1 MKINEVKM
9 TDHSQKIFSNKLE
22 ISLNLLNSISQQ
34 SQCSLLL
41 CSNREEAL
49 EFIELLKSLKCDV
62 QIVDFPEWDC
72 EPFALL
78 SPSMHVQQ
86 QRIKTLSTLL
96 EKCEKTILVSTVY
109 AIGQYLVP
117 KDVLLA
123 HQKSIKVGQSYSRSE
138 LIKIFNDNQLVRVEC
153 VYAPGEYAIRGSI
166 IDVFP
171 LTYNSPLRLDF
182 FGEELEKI
190 CIFDPL
196 TQRITQKEIMDE
208 ITLLSHSEAILNEEN
223 VQRLRQNIHI
233 LSEGQTQEIEDLLNT
248 ILLKPSALQHHPGLE
263 HYSPY
268 LYEKLDSI
276 FDYLTFDS
284 VWYSTITDQYIV
296 HFLKKIQDQEETRSM
311 MPQSLY
317 WDQSA
322 WDQLKN
328 IQGCVFQEKVRP
340 LWVVSEFL
348 KKKNDEKW
356 NIFLDILKNSNN
368 KTFVFNSNNSVNVEK
383 MKECLLERWDD
394 SLRFSHDVANDGL
407 LFLDKLKH
415 DEIIWSN
422 LPFRVSFEN
431 SRMLYI
437 HIDDLFEKKMQ
448 AFGDQQKNKIFWD
461 DFIELAPD
469 DFVIHKQHGLGQ
481 YKGLKTIDVEGVKH
495 DCLQLIYDAG
505 DRLFLPVENGDLIS
519 RYGEYQ
525 ENIALDKLGSA
536 LWQNRRNKAKQK
548 IAQVA
553 DYLIKIAAQRE
564 LKKAPIFDTPQ
575 TQYEEF
581 CARFPYVET
590 NDQHSAIDDVLEDLR
605 SGRPMD
611 RLVCG
616 DVGFGKTEIALRAA
630 FVVAQNG
637 KQVVVIAPTTLLCR
651 QHYKNF
657 CKRFEGFGFHIQQLS
672 RLVSSKDASQI
683 RKDIGQGKVDIV
695 ITTHAILNKTQQFSD
710 LGLVIVD
717 EEQHFGVKQKEKLK
731 MLQSDVHILTL
742 TATPIPRTLQLSL
755 TGVRDLSLITT
766 APLERQPVRT
776 IIIPFNPYII
786 RDGIQREL
794 NRQGQ
799 VFFVTPRLERLP
811 KLAEELKTML
821 PDARV
826 GMAHGQL
833 SSSDLE
839 DVMTKFYDKEYDIL
853 LSTNIVES
861 GIDVPNANTLIV
873 DKVELFGL
881 SQLYQ
886 LRGRV
891 GRGTQTSFAYLTYE
905 SEDKLTEQAK
915 KRLDVIRRLDSLGSG
930 FTLASHDLDIRGA
943 GNIMGEAQSGH
954 IKDIGIEMYQNML
967 QEAIL
972 NLKQNHNIE
981 DEMDEELLEDWSP
994 LINVGVP
1001 VLIPEDFVQDLGV
1014 RLNLYR
1020 RSSKLKHIQDAE
1032 NFVNEVTNRFGNPPQ
1047 EFKNLMDIITIKIYC
1062 WMANIEKIDAGNKGL
1077 TITFKN
1083 NAPKHPEKLLV
1094 FLQNSKFAQKGMVKL
1109 RPDHKISFLA
1119 DLSDSRLKMAWCKKI
1134 VEQLSLINN
1143 V

>member
-1 MKINEVKM
+1 MIVNSKKI
-9 TDHSQKIFSNKLE
+9 SLNKLE
-22 ISLNLLNSISQQ
+22 VCLDLLKDAEYNSK
-34 SQCSLLL
+34 CSLLL
-41 CSNREEAL
+41 CSNRDEAL
-49 EFIELLKSLKCDV
+49 IFLEILQSLTSNVCV
-62 QIVDFPEWDC
+62 LDFAEWDC
-72 EPFALL
+72 EPFSLL

-86 QRIKTLSTLL
+86 QRIRTLTQLL
-96 EKCEKTILVSTVY
+96 NAEKKIILVSTVY
-109 AIGQYLVP
+109 AVGQYLVP
-117 KDVLLA
+117 KNILLK
-123 HQKSIKVGQSYSRSE
+123 HQKSFELGKTYSRNE
-138 LIKIFNDNQLVRVEC
+138 LIQTFNDNQLVRVEC

-166 IDVFP
+166 IDIFP
-171 LTYNSPLRLDF
+171 LTYLNPLRLDF
-182 FGEELEKI
+182 FGEELDQI
-190 CIFDPL
+190 QTFDPL
-196 TQRITQKEIMDE
+196 TQRVTSKENMTE
-208 ITLLSHSEAILNEEN
+208 MTLLSHSEVMLNDEN
-223 VQRLRQNIHI
+223 MKRLRQCIRPFTHEQNQG
-233 LSEGQTQEIEDLLNT
+233 LEEILNT
-248 ILLKPSALQHHPGLE
+248 ILLKPSALQHHLGLE
-263 HYSPY
+263 HYLPFI
-268 LYEKLDSI
+268 YEKLDSI
-276 FDYLTFDS
+276 LDYVSIDDI
-284 VWYSTITDQYIV
+284 WMSTITDQYIS
-296 HFLKKIQDQEETRSM
+296 HFIKKTKEQDSLSCSM
-311 MPQSLY
+311 PRHLY
-317 WDQSA
+317 WEQST
-322 WDQLKN
+322 WDDFFKN
-328 IQGCVFQEKVRP
+328 TKTTLVQESTSS
-340 LWVVSEFL
+340 LWDIVDFT
-348 KKKNDEKW
+348 KKNKEERW
-356 NIFLDILKNSNN
+356 NIFLDILNSIQN
-368 KTFVFNSNNSVNVEK
+368 KQIIFNSKSSVNLEK
-383 MKECLLERWDD
+383 MKEYLSENWDD
-394 SLRFSHDVANDGL
+394 SIQFRDDFSHLYLNDA
-407 LFLDKLKH
+407 DH
-415 DEIIWSN
+415 VSNHAIIISN
-422 LPFRVSFEN
+422 FYFNRSFETN
-431 SRMLYI
+431 HMVYI
-437 HIDDLFEKKMQ
+437 HIDDLFDKQSHVFDKK
-448 AFGDQQKNKIFWD
+448 QKNKIFWD
-461 DFIELAPD
+461 DFIELTPD
-469 DFVIHKQHGLGQ
+469 DLVIHKQHGLGQ
-481 YKGLKTIDVEGVKH
+481 YKGLKTIDVEGIRH
-495 DCLQLIYDAG
+495 DCLQLIYDSG

-525 ENIALDKLGSA
+525 ENIELDKLGSN

-564 LKKAPIFDTPQ
+564 LKKAPIFDVIQ
-575 TQYEEF
+575 KQYEQF

-590 NDQHSAIDDVLEDLR
+590 NDQQSAIEDVFEDLR

-657 CKRFEGFGFHIQQLS
+657 CKRFEGFGCHIQQLS
-672 RLVSSKDASQI
+672 RLVAPKFATQI
-683 RKDIGQGKVDIV
+683 RKDVEIGKVDII
-695 ITTHAILNKTQQFSD
+695 ITTHAILNKTQKFSD

-766 APLERQPVRT
+766 PPMERQPVRT
-776 IIIPFNPYII
+776 IIIPFNPYIV

-811 KLAEELKTML
+811 KLEEELRLML
-821 PDARV
+821 PNARI

-833 SSSDLE
+833 SATDLE
-839 DVMTKFYDKEYDIL
+839 DVMTKFYDKEFDIL

-873 DKVELFGL
+873 DRVDLFGL

-891 GRGTQTSFAYLTYE
+891 GRGTQTSYAYLTYE
-905 SEDKLTEQAK
+905 SEDRLTQQAK

-930 FTLASHDLDIRGA
+930 FSLASHDLDIRGA

-954 IKDIGIEMYQNML
+954 IKDIGVEMYQNML

-972 NLKQNHNIE
+972 NLKQNYNIDSE
-981 DEMDEELLEDWSP
+981 LDEELLEDWSP

-1001 VLIPEDFVQDLGV
+1001 VLIPEDYVQDLGV

-1020 RSSKLKHIQDAE
+1020 RSAKLKHIQDAE
-1032 NFVNEVTNRFGNPPQ
+1032 DFVNEIANRFGQPPQ
-1047 EFKNLMDIITIKIYC
+1047 EFKNLMDILIIKIYC
-1062 WMANIEKIDAGNKGL
+1062 WIANIEKIDAGNKGL

-1083 NAPKHPEKLLV
+1083 NAPKNPEQLLT
-1094 FLQNSKFAQKGMVKL
+1094 FLKNSKFAQKGILKL

-1119 DLSDSRLKMAWCKKI
+1119 DLSDPRLKLAWCKKI
-1134 VEQLSLINN
+1134 VEQLSKVN
-1143 V
+1143 

>member
-1 MKINEVKM
+1 MSN
-9 TDHSQKIFSNKLE
+9 SQKIFFNNLE
-22 ISLNLLNSISQQ
+22 ASINLIKNVNDQ

-49 EFIELLKSLKCDV
+49 VFIELLRSLTTEI

-72 EPFALL
+72 EPFSLL
-78 SPSMHVQQ
+78 SPSMHIQQ

-96 EKCEKTILVSTVY
+96 EKKEKVILVSTVY

-123 HQKSIKVGQSYSRSE
+123 HQKIIKVGQSYSRNE
-138 LIKIFNDNQLVRVEC
+138 LIQIFNDNQLVRVEC

-171 LTYNSPLRLDF
+171 LAYSAPLRLDF

-190 CIFDPL
+190 CVFDPL
-196 TQRITQKEIMDE
+196 TQRVTHKTTLDE
-208 ITLLSHSEAILNEEN
+208 MTLLSHTEAILNQEN
-223 VQRLRQNIHI
+223 VQRLRDCVHS
-233 LSEGQTQEIEDLLNT
+233 LDHHQTQEIDDLLNT

-263 HYSPY
+263 HYLPF

-276 FDYLTFDS
+276 FDYVSIDQ
-284 VWYSTITDQYIV
+284 VWMSSITDQYVV
-296 HFLKKIQDQEETRSM
+296 HFLKKIQEQQETCSK

-317 WDQSA
+317 WDESN
-322 WDQLKN
+322 WNKLKG
-328 IQGCVFQEKVRP
+328 IQGCLYQEKVSP

-348 KKKNDEKW
+348 KKQNDEKW
-356 NIFLDILKNSNN
+356 EAFLEILKKSKN
-368 KTFVFNSNNSVNVEK
+368 KMIVFNTNNSVNVEK
-383 MKECLLERWDD
+383 MKEAFLERCID
-394 SLRFSHDVANDGL
+394 SLQFSHDFSNDRL
-407 LFLDKLKH
+407 LDGNELKH
-415 DEIIWSN
+415 DEIIWVN
-422 LPFRVSFEN
+422 IPFRVSFEN
-431 SRMLYI
+431 QHMVYI
-437 HIDDLFEKKMQ
+437 HIDDLFEKKPQ
-448 AFGDQQKNKIFWD
+448 AFGGAQKNKIFWD
-461 DFIELAPD
+461 DFIELTPD
-469 DFVIHKQHGLGQ
+469 DLVIHKQHGLGQ
-481 YKGLKTIDVEGVKH
+481 YKGLKTIDVEGVRH

-525 ENIALDKLGSA
+525 ENIALDKLGST

-548 IAQVA
+548 IAEVA

-564 LKKAPIFDTPQ
+564 LKKAPIFDTSQ
-575 TQYEEF
+575 KQYEEF

-590 NDQHSAIDDVLEDLR
+590 NDQNSAIDDVLEDLR
-605 SGRPMD
+605 SGKPMD

-657 CKRFEGFGFHIQQLS
+657 CKRFEGFGFQIQQLS
-672 RLVSSKDASQI
+672 RLVSSKDATQI
-683 RKDIGQGKVDIV
+683 RKDIAQGKVDII
-695 ITTHAILNKTQQFSD
+695 ITTHAILNKSQQFSD

-766 APLERQPVRT
+766 APMERQPVRT
-776 IIIPFNPYII
+776 IIIPFHAYII

-811 KLAEELKTML
+811 KLADELKSML

-833 SSSDLE
+833 SASELE

-873 DKVELFGL
+873 DKVDLFGL

-891 GRGTQTSFAYLTYE
+891 GRGTQASYAYLTYE

-915 KRLDVIRRLDSLGSG
+915 KRLDVIRRLDTLGSG
-930 FTLASHDLDIRGA
+930 FSLASHDLDIRGA

-972 NLKQNHNIE
+972 NLKQHHNIE
-981 DEMDEELLEDWSP
+981 DEVDIELLEDWSP

-1001 VLIPEDFVQDLGV
+1001 VLIPENYVQDLGV

-1032 NFVNEVTNRFGNPPQ
+1032 DFVNEVTNRFGNPPQ

-1083 NAPKHPEKLLV
+1083 NTPKHPEKLLA

-1109 RPDHKISFLA
+1109 RPDHKVSFLA

-1134 VEQLSLINN
+1134 VEQLALLN
-1143 V
+1143 